1 MQPFSRPMPLG
12 AAQRVYDVRSPRMA
26 AARAAPWR
34 AHRRLNDDGLS
45 ELLRA
50 NGQWM
55 MAYTLLQENPEEEA
69 GKVWLTGEAVGAVAG
84 DDVDGEDFHG
94 LGETTRRWS

>member
-1 MQPFSRPMPLG
+1 
-12 AAQRVYDVRSPRMA
+12 
-26 AARAAPWR
+26 
-34 AHRRLNDDGLS
+34 
-45 ELLRA
+45 
-50 NGQWM
+50 M

-94 LGETTRRWS
+94 LGQTTRRWS